1 MKFDRRDL
9 LKFVGGSAAG
19 VLLSPVPWKLL
30 DDAAIWSQNWSW
42 IPRPLQGEIRVKHT
56 TCTLCPAGCAM
67 RARCVG
73 DQPFALV
80 GAAGDALCPAGL
92 CAHQLAHVPQRPAQP
107 VPHVTATPPV
117 AILDLRPGRTASLA
131 YRAIAAHMK
140 AIYVTPPAIE
150 GATLEAVAELAGEAV
165 GFDFSHVKTLVSIG
179 TPVLEGWGT
188 PSRILR
194 RKREG
199 MRIIQV
205 ERRQSRTAMMAD
217 EWIPSDGIPAELV
230 SRVSSEGPALF
241 IADGDP
247 TVGPPSREVVRA
259 AAALSL
265 RLGSAAI
272 VRRRETPHPAGLG
285 ELAPVTPLAAVAD
298 GSVQTLFVDE
308 GSVVT
313 SLPWRLIARKLRSD
327 ACVVAMTASAHGMA
341 RHAHA
346 VAPAATFLEALD
358 DAPVATDSAVA
369 TFRVSMPLLP
379 QPRNVVTPVEFL
391 ARIAGMEMK
400 LATLLEQRAAAIQ
413 SQGRGEVMV
422 YASGE
427 KQAAKGQ
434 DLWKLIGEGA
444 AWMDEAGPSGKWPT
458 PAAPQLEWTAAHDAQ
473 YPLALV
479 AHGYRGDITSPMLR
493 KLDQE
498 SDLRP
503 AFGEARIHPQTAGR
517 YGVTDGSQAY
527 VETTCGSCRLKVR
540 LDDAVAPGTLEAA
553 CGPHLADVC
562 EINAD
567 GTWGASRAR
576 IQRA

>member
-42 IPRPLQGEIRVKHT
+42 IPRPLKGEIRVKHT

-73 DQPFALV
+73 DQPFALI

-92 CAHQLAHVPQRPAQP
+92 CAHQLAHDPQRPAQP
-107 VPHVTATPPV
+107 VPHVTATPPA
-117 AILDLRPGRTASLA
+117 AILDMRPGRTASLA
-131 YRAIAAHMK
+131 YRAIAAHMG
-140 AIYVTPPAIE
+140 AAYVTPPAIE
-150 GATLEAVAELAGEAV
+150 GATLEAVAELAGEPV
-165 GFDFSHVKTLVSIG
+165 GFDLSQVKTLLSIG

-194 RKREG
+194 RKAEG

-217 EWIPSDGIPAELV
+217 EWIPSDSVPAELV
-230 SRVSSEGPALF
+230 SRLANEGPALV

-247 TVGPPSREVVRA
+247 TVGPPSREVVRV

-265 RLGSAAI
+265 RFGSGAV
-272 VRRRETPHPAGLG
+272 VRRRETPHPAELG
-285 ELAPVTPLAAVAD
+285 ELAPVTALASLAD
-298 GSVQTLFVDE
+298 QSVQTLFVDE
-308 GSVVT
+308 GTVVS
-313 SLPWRLIARKLRSD
+313 SLPWRLIARKQRGD
-327 ACVVAMTASAHGMA
+327 ACVVAITASAHGIA

-346 VAPAATFLEALD
+346 VAPAATFLETID
-358 DAPVATDSAVA
+358 DAPVATDSPVA
-369 TFRVSMPLLP
+369 TFRVSTPLLP
-379 QPRNVVTPVEFL
+379 QPQNVVAPVEFL
-391 ARIAGMEMK
+391 AGIAGVDIK

-413 SQGRGEVMV
+413 RDGRGEVMV

-444 AWMDEAGPSGKWPT
+444 AWLDHVGPAGKWR
-458 PAAPQLEWTAAHDAQ
+458 APEVPDLKRDLPHDAQ

-503 AFGEARIHPQTAGR
+503 AFGEARIHPSTASQ
-517 YGVTDGSQAY
+517 YGVSDAGQAF

-540 LDDAVAPGTLEAA
+540 LDETVAPGTLEAA
-553 CGPHLADVC
+553 CGPRLADVC

-567 GTWGASRAR
+567 GTWGGSRAR